1 MIDFT
6 SKQISDTAVI
16 VQVSGS
22 LTEMSRSYFFDCI
35 GDMTDSGIQHVVI
48 ECQRLGYLN
57 SSGLAALLI
66 ARKRAARQGA
76 RIYLTHLNSN
86 VAQIL
91 ELTKLGRILSIFA
104 TTEEAIYSFQAQ
116 PACVG

>member
-6 SKQISDTAVI
+6 SNQISETAVV

-35 GDMTDSGIQHVVI
+35 GDMTDSGVQHVVI

-57 SSGLAALLI
+57 SSGLAALLV

-76 RIYLTHLNSN
+76 RIYLTHLNSS
-86 VAQIL
+86 VAQVL

-104 TTEEAIYSFQAQ
+104 TTEEAIASFQSQ